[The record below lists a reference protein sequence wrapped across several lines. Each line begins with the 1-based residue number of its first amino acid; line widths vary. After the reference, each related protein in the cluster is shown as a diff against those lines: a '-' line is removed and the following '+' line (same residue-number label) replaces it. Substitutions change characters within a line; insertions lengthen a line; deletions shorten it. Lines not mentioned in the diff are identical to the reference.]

1 MKLSYT
7 KMFAVWFTVGT
18 ALAFLLF
25 VVTPTVLD
33 KWNYQSYYNQNYIFK
48 FLLLKYRY

>member
-1 MKLSYT
+1 MDTIFLGLSIT
-7 KMFAVWFTVGT
+7 
-18 ALAFLLF
+18 LAFLSF

-48 FLLLKYRY
+48 FPLLKYKY